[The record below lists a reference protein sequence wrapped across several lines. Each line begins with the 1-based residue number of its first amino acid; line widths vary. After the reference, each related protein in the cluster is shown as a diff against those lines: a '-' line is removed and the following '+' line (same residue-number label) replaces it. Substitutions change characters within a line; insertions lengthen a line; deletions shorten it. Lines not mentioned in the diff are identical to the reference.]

1 MFAFWKFNDEM
12 TSPNP
17 IIPFCF
23 CFFALPS
30 FSAASRSS
38 DILFEDQRR
47 LKRNKVDETIKEQ
60 KSARRMYK
68 KEGKNKKQ

>member
-1 MFAFWKFNDEM
+1 MQLFHFAFA
-12 TSPNP
+12 SS
-17 IIPFCF
+17 
-23 CFFALPS
+23 LPS

-38 DILFEDQRR
+38 DILFDVSKAVRKIAEEEKRR